1 MATKEKE
8 MVGLTVEKLEEQL
21 SHLQTQITDSTQK
34 TLMLQGAIQAVSLQ
48 IEELKN
54 PEKGKDAN

>member
-1 MATKEKE
+1 MGKVKETN
-8 MVGLTVEKLEEQL
+8 VGLTQDKLEEQL
-21 SHLQTQITDSTQK
+21 KNLQIQLTDSTQK

>member
-1 MATKEKE
+1 MGKVNETN
-8 MVGLTVEKLEEQL
+8 VGLTQDKLEEQL
-21 SHLQTQITDSTQK
+21 KNLQIQLTDSTQK

>member
-1 MATKEKE
+1 MGKVKEAN
-8 MVGLTVEKLEEQL
+8 VGLTQDKLEEQL
-21 SHLQTQITDSTQK
+21 KNLQIQLTDSTQK

>member
-34 TLMLQGAIQAVSLQ
+34 TLMLQGAIQTVSLQ

>member
-21 SHLQTQITDSTQK
+21 SHLQNQLTDSTQK
-34 TLMLQGAIQAVSLQ
+34 TLMLQGAIQTVSLQ